1 MNVLIFNGT
10 MDSSPYTTANRL
22 AGYYEEQFRLKGFS
36 TEVFSPVGGH
46 IPFFEYPKGDTPEP
60 VKKMCEAFCKADV
73 HVWLTPLYH
82 GSMTGVMK
90 NTLDWL
96 EMTSKFSNPYLTGKV
111 VALVSWGDGSQ
122 AMQGINAMDAV
133 AKALRAWVLPFS
145 VPIMKEH
152 LYDPESKDFTA
163 SYKNKFD
170 RMIALLGDARIGEKQ
185 MSNLNENS

>member
-10 MDSSPYTTANRL
+10 MDSSSYTTANRL
-22 AGYYEEQFRLKGFS
+22 SAYFEEQFRLKGFS
-36 TEVFSPVGGH
+36 TEVFSPAGGH
-46 IPFFEYPKGDTPEP
+46 IPFFEYPKGEMPP
-60 VKKMCEAFCKADV
+60 AVQGMCEAFCHADV

-82 GSMTGVMK
+82 GSMTGIMK
-90 NTLDWL
+90 NALDWL
-96 EMTSKFSNPYLTGKV
+96 EMTSKRSNPYLTGKV

-152 LYDPESKDFTA
+152 LYDAEGRDFTA
-163 SYKNKFD
+163 PYKNKFD
-170 RMIALLGDARIGEKQ
+170 KLISLLGDARMVK
-185 MSNLNENS
+185 SVLS